1 MQGYAAYAKVQPTND
16 SHRDLEYRVLGRV
29 TGALIKA
36 SADGSALSEVYDA
49 ALWNEKVWHVFR
61 CDLSSTENKLPADL
75 KGSLISLA
83 IWVSKETCRVL
94 DNTAGLD
101 GVININRQVKAGLN
115 ARSQTT

>member
-1 MQGYAAYAKVQPTND
+1 MQGYAAYTQFKPTND

-36 SADGSALSEVYDA
+36 SADGSKLSEVYDA

-101 GVININRQVKAGLN
+101 GLININRQVMAGLN

>member
-61 CDLSSTENKLPADL
+61 NQAH
-75 KGSLISLA
+75 
-83 IWVSKETCRVL
+83 
-94 DNTAGLD
+94 
-101 GVININRQVKAGLN
+101 
-115 ARSQTT
+115 RS